1 LPWSSEDVIVCCA
14 MGTGFATRNK
24 VQSLDRALEILKLL
38 GTEPEMRVTDL
49 ARRLE
54 VHKSTVFRLLS
65 TLEEHGLV
73 EQNPSTEKY
82 RLGFGLV
89 RLAGSVVAEVDLARA
104 SRPVLEEL
112 ALRTGE
118 TVNLAILQGSQVV
131 NIDQIAAPNLVVNV
145 NWVGKQTPLHATSNG
160 KVLLAY
166 LPEAERQRLLAVALP
181 RLTPRTITDARTLEK
196 QLRRVVEDGYA
207 FTLEELELG
216 LNAVAAPVRAAD
228 GRVQAA
234 VSVAGPSYRV
244 TPQRLNELGEMT
256 REAGEAISRR
266 MGYIP
271 HTGGTPRPPLLGG
284 EA

>member
-1 LPWSSEDVIVCCA
+1 MS
-14 MGTGFATRNK
+14 TGFALRNK
-24 VQSLDRALEILKLL
+24 VQSLDRALEILRLL
-38 GTEPEMRVTDL
+38 GSEPEMRVTDL

-65 TLEEHGLV
+65 TLQEHGLV
-73 EQNPSTEKY
+73 EQNPTTEKY
-82 RLGFGLV
+82 RLGYGLV
-89 RLAGSVVAEVDLARA
+89 RLAGAVVAELDLARA
-104 SRPVLEEL
+104 SRSVLEEL
-112 ALRTGE
+112 AVRTGE
-118 TVNLAILQGSQVV
+118 TVNLAILQGDQVV

-166 LPEAERQRLLAVALP
+166 LAEEERRRLLSRPLP
-181 RLTPRTITDARTLEK
+181 RLTPRTITDPRMLEK
-196 QLRRVVEDGYA
+196 QLRRILTDGYA

-216 LNAVAAPVRAAD
+216 LNAVAAPVYAAD

-244 TPQRLNELGEMT
+244 TPQRLSELGEMT
-256 REAGEAISRR
+256 KDAGAAISRR
-266 MGYIP
+266 MGYI
-271 HTGGTPRPPLLGG
+271 RNAGG

>member
-1 LPWSSEDVIVCCA
+1 MLDRVYCCA
-14 MGTGFATRNK
+14 MSTGFALRNK

-38 GTEPEMRVTDL
+38 GSEPEMRVTDL

-54 VHKSTVFRLLS
+54 VHKSTAFRLLS
-65 TLEEHGLV
+65 TLQEHGLV

-82 RLGFGLV
+82 RLGYGLV

-118 TVNLAILQGSQVV
+118 TVNLAILQGNQVV
-131 NIDQIAAPNLVVNV
+131 NIDQIAAPNVVVNV

-160 KVLLAY
+160 KVLLAH
-166 LPEAERQRLLAVALP
+166 LPEAERRRLLDGTLP
-181 RLTPRTITDARTLEK
+181 RLTPRTITDIRTLEK
-196 QLRRVVEDGYA
+196 QLRRVIEDGYA
-207 FTLEELELG
+207 FTLEELEIG
-216 LNAVAAPVRAAD
+216 LNAVAAPVHAAD

-244 TPQRLNELGEMT
+244 SPQRLNELGEMT
-256 REAGEAISRR
+256 RDAGEAISRR
-266 MGYIP
+266 LGYIA
-271 HTGGTPRPPLLGG
+271 GGG

>member
-1 LPWSSEDVIVCCA
+1 MS
-14 MGTGFATRNK
+14 TGFAVRNK

-65 TLEEHGLV
+65 TLQEHGLV

-82 RLGFGLV
+82 RLGYGLV

-104 SRPVLEEL
+104 ARPVLEEL

-131 NIDQIAAPNLVVNV
+131 NIDQIAAPNVVVNV

-166 LPEAERQRLLAVALP
+166 LPDAERGRLLAATLP

-207 FTLEELELG
+207 FTLEELEIG

-244 TPQRLNELGEMT
+244 TPQRLNDLGEVT

-271 HTGGTPRPPLLGG
+271 TGG
-284 EA
+284 EV

>member
-1 LPWSSEDVIVCCA
+1 MS
-14 MGTGFATRNK
+14 TGFALRNK
-24 VQSLDRALEILKLL
+24 VQSLDRALEILRLL
-38 GTEPEMRVTDL
+38 GSEPEMRVTDL

-65 TLEEHGLV
+65 TLQEHGLV
-73 EQNPSTEKY
+73 EQTPTTEKY
-82 RLGFGLV
+82 RLGYGLV
-89 RLAGSVVAEVDLARA
+89 RLAGAVVAELDLARA
-104 SRPVLEEL
+104 SRSVLEEL
-112 ALRTGE
+112 AVRTGE
-118 TVNLAILQGSQVV
+118 TVNLAILQGDQVV

-166 LPEAERQRLLAVALP
+166 LSEDERRRVLDRSLP
-181 RLTPRTITDARTLEK
+181 RLTPRTITDPRILEK
-196 QLRRVVEDGYA
+196 QLRRVLTDGYA

-216 LNAVAAPVRAAD
+216 LNAVAAPVYAAD

-244 TPQRLNELGEMT
+244 TPQRLSELGEMT
-256 REAGEAISRR
+256 KDAGATISRR
-266 MGYIP
+266 MGYI
-271 HTGGTPRPPLLGG
+271 RNAGG